1 MKHIL
6 IVGAG
11 GVASYLIPCLIK
23 AFRPDSILLMDADVL
38 EERNLDRQLFGHEMI
53 GMHKADGLRR
63 MHDTPECPIFTR
75 IEWLTNTTEVTQEIE
90 CVVCVADNHEARRN
104 AIKLAYEKD
113 VRCYIGGNEYF
124 DAEAYVTWKEHEGTS
139 LDPRV
144 RYPLIATSTEGSPT
158 SCQGEAQE
166 VHPQLALAN
175 MRCAAHLLHLLFAW
189 ETVIGGASYNEAK
202 LLSEHYP
209 VEIQSSLTTQTC
221 LTIPHI
227 KAQKIRR

>member
-1 MKHIL
+1 MKQIL
-6 IVGAG
+6 IIGVG

-23 AFRPDSILLMDADVL
+23 AFKPDSILLMDADVL
-38 EERNLDRQLFGHEMI
+38 EERNLDRQLFGPEMI
-53 GMHKADGLRR
+53 GIHKAEGLHR

-75 IEWLTNTTEVTQEIE
+75 IEWLTSATEVTQEIA
-90 CVVCVADNHEARRN
+90 CVICVADNHEARRN
-104 AIKLAYEKD
+104 AIRLAYEKD

-124 DAEAYVTWKEHEGTS
+124 DAEAYVTWKEHKDTP

-166 VHPQLALAN
+166 IHPQLAIAN
-175 MRCAAHLLHLLFAW
+175 MRCATHLLHLMYAW
-189 ETVIGGASYNEAK
+189 EVMVATASYSEAK

-209 VEIQSSLTTQTC
+209 IEIQSSLTTLIC
-221 LTIPHI
+221 LTTPQI
-227 KAQKIRR
+227 KTQKIRR